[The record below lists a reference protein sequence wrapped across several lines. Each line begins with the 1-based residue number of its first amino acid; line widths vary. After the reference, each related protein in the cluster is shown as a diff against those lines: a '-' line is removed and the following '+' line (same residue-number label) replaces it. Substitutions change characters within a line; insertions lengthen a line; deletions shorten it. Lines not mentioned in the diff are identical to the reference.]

1 MQIQKLIVA
10 GHKCLVDVL
19 VELNTIEGGSST
31 VFIGE
36 NGTGKSTMLET
47 ILRIMMS
54 FDSKAIEESIDFSY
68 ELRFLHAGNTVEI
81 RHHDHIYHI
90 SVDCN
95 LICQGRI
102 NTVNK
107 HLRDRGLSLFPERVI
122 FFYSGENDKVRPL
135 INSISVT
142 HKKKCRKAIAEYLD
156 SLEHGNTYD
165 SGFPKR
171 KYQYCYEEY
180 IPIYLLS
187 ILCGSDSFEKHY
199 LMTQCHMNSI
209 AEIDIVLDLATFP
222 RSVRSDIYAS
232 DYSSFFRILDFID
245 HDLAQL
251 LSNCSHWVGK
261 NKILL
266 ERCNLTEIN
275 VDSIAVFNFFEKLKM
290 LYNAGFYFNV
300 KIGEDE
306 VKPSE
311 LSEGQRQLIK
321 MLGMLGVCK
330 NEDCLVLMDE
340 PDAHMNP
347 TWKYEIK
354 ETIDRSLRDAFDTQA
369 LIATHDPL
377 VINGVSKEF
386 IRVFVHNKAISD
398 DFNRYYTKVI
408 VPNEDTEGLGIDGL
422 LQSEYYGLR
431 TSYDKKTTD
440 KFIRRQEL
448 YAKLIN
454 SEASEDEKTELRELT
469 KEIGSLP
476 VSYNSIDF
484 LYDDFIRVFK
494 NTDLF
499 SKEYLS
505 YDEIQRRREK
515 IKEIIEALYEGEV

>member
-47 ILRIMMS
+47 ILKIMMS
-54 FDSKAIEESIDFSY
+54 FDSNAVEESIDFSY

-81 RHHDHIYHI
+81 YQHDHIYHI

-95 LICQGRI
+95 LICQGKI

-107 HLRDRGLSLFPERVI
+107 HLKVKGLSLFPERVI
-122 FFYSGENDKVRPL
+122 FFYSGENDKAYPL
-135 INSISVT
+135 IERININYKKNCRNAIS
-142 HKKKCRKAIAEYLD
+142 EYLD
-156 SLEHGNTYD
+156 FLEHGNTYD

-171 KYQYCYEEY
+171 KYLYCYEEY
-180 IPIYLLS
+180 VPIYLLS
-187 ILCGSDSFEKHY
+187 ILCGTDSFEKQY

-209 AEIDIVLDLATFP
+209 AEMDIVLDLATFP
-222 RSVRSDIYAS
+222 RSVRSDIYVS
-232 DYSSFFRILDFID
+232 DYSSLFRILDYID

-251 LSNCSHWVGK
+251 LSDCSHWLGN

-266 ERCNLTEIN
+266 EHCNLTAIN
-275 VDSIAVFNFFEKLKM
+275 ADSIAVFNFFEKLKL
-290 LYNAGFYFNV
+290 LYNAKFHFSV

-306 VKPSE
+306 VKPSD

-354 ETIDRSLRDAFDTQA
+354 ETIDLSLRDAFDTQA

-386 IRVFVHNKAISD
+386 IRVFVHNKAITD
-398 DFNRYYTKVI
+398 DINRYQTKVI

-422 LQSEYYGLR
+422 LQSEYYGLDSVLDSE
-431 TSYDKKTTD
+431 TKKKMNKKNDLLVKKVEGTISDPET
-440 KFIRRQEL
+440 
-448 YAKLIN
+448 
-454 SEASEDEKTELRELT
+454 RELT
-469 KEIGSLP
+469 ELSDELENMMFARNIPTDSYYDEYVAAMHQIFHDRPQVRLSTDDIAERNAKAKEILEELL
-476 VSYNSIDF
+476 N
-484 LYDDFIRVFK
+484 R
-494 NTDLF
+494 
-499 SKEYLS
+499 
-505 YDEIQRRREK
+505 
-515 IKEIIEALYEGEV
+515 